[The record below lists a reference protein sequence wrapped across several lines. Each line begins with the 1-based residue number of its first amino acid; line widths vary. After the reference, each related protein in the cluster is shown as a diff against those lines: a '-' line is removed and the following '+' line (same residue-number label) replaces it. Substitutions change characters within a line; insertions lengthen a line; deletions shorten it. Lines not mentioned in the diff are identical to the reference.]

1 MNNESLGN
9 KKVLVAGPGFNR
21 MDKKILEGMNKLAKE
36 AGLNEIKL
44 EETKTSNKKAPN

>member
-1 MNNESLGN
+1 MKQEPLGN
-9 KKVLVAGPGFNR
+9 KKVLVVGPGFNR

-44 EETKTSNKKAPN
+44 EETKTSNKKATN

>member
-1 MNNESLGN
+1 MNKESLGN

-21 MDKKILEGMNKLAKE
+21 MDRKIIEGMNKLAKE

-44 EETKTSNKKAPN
+44 EETKTSNKKTAN